1 MSNTNRDYIVICDV
15 KNSNLTLY
23 RPIKFYITDKNTSN
37 IFIRL
42 VTQIENDSDIIEY
55 VDIEPADNYVVTMR
69 IIKPDNEV
77 KSIAASKLK
86 EGAIYQVDL
95 QDDCKDMS
103 GTYKCE
109 LLISTIVYGRQELNT
124 SDMFTYEVVNSILS
138 KAVVTETKGIT
149 TEYILNQ
156 VDAYSSQVSDVSLQL
171 NDINSRIKDIGRST
185 VNQGEMEIIGHRG
198 LAGLYPEG
206 TCLAFKNSILRGEAD
221 SVEFDIRWTSD
232 GKYVVMHDTTV
243 DRTTNGTGNV
253 KDMTGDELKAL
264 DHGSYKSSVFAGTK
278 IPYLEEALSACRGLP
293 LKYIYPQVNVSEL
306 GDVDLARQQLIE
318 VIDIFKRYELLDKII
333 LQCVGLGS
341 MTTFQIASMIREINE
356 DITIML
362 MVDSNETSIKNN
374 VDWCVKQQGRFM
386 LGCSKDIFLTNPTI
400 ANYAKD
406 NGVDI
411 VVWTVNSWE
420 ELQTLRKANICRVMT
435 DTNLKGVF

>member
-1 MSNTNRDYIVICDV
+1 MNNTNRDFLVVCDV
-15 KNSNLTLY
+15 KNSTLIIN

-42 VTQIENDSDIIEY
+42 VTQIEYDDNIKKY
-55 VDIEPADNYVVTMR
+55 VDIEPANSYAVTMR
-69 IIKPDNEV
+69 IIKPNNEV
-77 KSIAASKLK
+77 KSVIASQLE

-95 QDDCKDMS
+95 QDDCKDIPGM
-103 GTYKCE
+103 YKCE
-109 LLISTIVYGRQELNT
+109 LLMSTLVYDRQELNT
-124 SDMFTYEVVNSILS
+124 SDAFTYRVERSILS
-138 KAVVTETKGIT
+138 NISEIVETVDT
-149 TEYILNQ
+149 TVEDVLNQ
-156 VDAYSSQVSDVSLQL
+156 VYIARLEMLNRTNAVDLQVK
-171 NDINSRIKDIGRST
+171 NIGRST
-185 VNQGEMEIIGHRG
+185 VNQGEIEIIGHRG
-198 LAGLYPEG
+198 LGGLYPEG

-243 DRTTNGTGNV
+243 DRTTNGEGNV
-253 KDMTGDELKAL
+253 KDMTGAELKAL
-264 DHGSYKSSVFAGTK
+264 DHGSYKSSVFAGTN
-278 IPYLEEALSACRGLP
+278 IPYLEEALSVCRGLP
-293 LKYIYPQVNVSEL
+293 LKHIYPQVNVSEL

-333 LQCVGLGS
+333 LQCVGVGS
-341 MTTFQIASMIREINE
+341 ITTFQIASMIREINE

-411 VVWTVNSWE
+411 VVWTVNSLE
-420 ELQTLRKANICRVMT
+420 ELQTLRKSNICRVMT